1 MYRKQQ
7 KAWDGTFPQ
16 EFLDALPLFWARE
29 NSVGSLFYCIPGK
42 RELVSAPFL
51 EKHIGDAFN
60 MKGEQLRQATSM
72 VILQCRQDM
81 PQLHTRQPGNWLH
94 GWKVPTWGDL
104 NMKARMEMGL

>member
-51 EKHIGDAFN
+51 ERHIGETYG
-60 MKGEQLRQATSM
+60 MTGEQLTVATSM
-72 VILQCRQDM
+72 VVRQCYQDL
-81 PQLHTRQPGNWLH
+81 PQLPARRATSWLNS
-94 GWKVPTWGDL
+94 WKPETWHDL
-104 NMKARMEMGL
+104 NQKARLEMGL